1 MSPLFHGGVLREVGL
16 LQIIILT
23 QYCFLQLIFFLKKCL
38 SVKRVRYIQY
48 NTIYACSLIVKL
60 WEWIV
65 IGFNVPYPID
75 PSHSAP
81 RPWACRRGYFGQPR
95 SRTPDRL
102 PTACTRRKTRQKTS
116 WCCHR
121 FGAYPYPF
129 TRAPDSCSGAH
140 VSEIYNIVLTRYS
153 LHRISWWSDKLHLV
167 IVFLSMYEVV
177 YDCVLKL
184 EEKK

>member
-1 MSPLFHGGVLREVGL
+1 M
-16 LQIIILT
+16 
-23 QYCFLQLIFFLKKCL
+23 
-38 SVKRVRYIQY
+38 
-48 NTIYACSLIVKL
+48 

-153 LHRISWWSDKLHLV
+153 LHRISWWSDKLHLL

-184 EEKK
+184 EEEKITLYTQIMIFTKFSGYFLYRC